1 MPTVR
6 SQARSRPTEKAGSY
20 PVPGLSLNLSGGC
33 DVPRGNEAP
42 GGVGCSAA
50 RQWLQEGVL
59 MAVLVGH
66 RGISGAGVYWQI
78 TQPDDPDVLT
88 MVFPEQVAT
97 DAAVPDVSLPEVV
110 GQEAWTLD
118 FDAVRAHLESQSS
131 SHFPA
136 WARGQVGAT
145 PTEVG
150 PSVRFD
156 ITPEMIG

>member
-1 MPTVR
+1 
-6 SQARSRPTEKAGSY
+6 
-20 PVPGLSLNLSGGC
+20 
-33 DVPRGNEAP
+33 
-42 GGVGCSAA
+42 
-50 RQWLQEGVL
+50 

-110 GQEAWTLD
+110 DQEAWTLD

>member
-1 MPTVR
+1 
-6 SQARSRPTEKAGSY
+6 
-20 PVPGLSLNLSGGC
+20 
-33 DVPRGNEAP
+33 
-42 GGVGCSAA
+42 
-50 RQWLQEGVL
+50 

-78 TQPDDPDVLT
+78 TQLGDPDVLT

-136 WARGQVGAT
+136 WARARLAQRPPKWDHQCAST
-145 PTEVG
+145 L
-150 PSVRFD
+150 RRR
-156 ITPEMIG
+156 